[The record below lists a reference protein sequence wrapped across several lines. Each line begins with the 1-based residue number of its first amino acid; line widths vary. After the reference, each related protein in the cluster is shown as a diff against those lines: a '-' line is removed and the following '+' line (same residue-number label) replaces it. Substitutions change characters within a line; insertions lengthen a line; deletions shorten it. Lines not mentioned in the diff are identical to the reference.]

1 MQSERLSDMK
11 LYVEM
16 FLDVKLLHVV
26 MKLKIIKKIMQAM
39 LFFLLMRFTILLELE
54 LLERVRVLALTL
66 ATC

>member
-1 MQSERLSDMK
+1 
-11 LYVEM
+11 M

-26 MKLKIIKKIMQAM
+26 MKLKIIKKNMQAM

>member
-1 MQSERLSDMK
+1 
-11 LYVEM
+11 M

-54 LLERVRVLALTL
+54 LLVRVRVLALTL